1 MSAEARSEPSPS
13 GLSDQHQARQPSPEV
28 SFGLS
33 SDTDASLNMSAEP
46 SMSSP
51 MSAHPVLSST
61 PSSSDSSATVPSV
74 SVAASAKKSTLNPNA
89 KEFVLNPNA
98 KVFVPGAASGVGISP
113 GRPPISGTP
122 PQRPMTPATPNLQL
136 GYGASPMPPHL
147 LGPAGP
153 GPLQHPHHP
162 HYIHYVQS
170 PGPMFSPAGGP
181 QVSPYPGFQ
190 PNAMA
195 VSQAQMHPQQQQQ
208 LQQQQ
213 QQSMA
218 AQQRYRTTSTSN
230 SGPGGRQVN
239 PAEVQSPN
247 HILAA
252 TGQPILAQINAGSP
266 SQPPSYMQLPP
277 QAHPQFA
284 ASMAA
289 MMQANHAML
298 MRHQPGAMGPVMV
311 SQPPGGGPIPITSVS
326 GMMDPSGA
334 GGHPTMAGPWM
345 QQHGGQAPPAHMPGV
360 PPPNSL
366 AGPHLAQPPPQGIQG
381 GGGPQHNPAVA
392 NSAQVN

>member
-1 MSAEARSEPSPS
+1 
-13 GLSDQHQARQPSPEV
+13 
-28 SFGLS
+28 
-33 SDTDASLNMSAEP
+33 
-46 SMSSP
+46 
-51 MSAHPVLSST
+51 
-61 PSSSDSSATVPSV
+61 
-74 SVAASAKKSTLNPNA
+74 
-89 KEFVLNPNA
+89 
-98 KVFVPGAASGVGISP
+98 
-113 GRPPISGTP
+113 
-122 PQRPMTPATPNLQL
+122 
-136 GYGASPMPPHL
+136 MPPHL

-153 GPLQHPHHP
+153 GPLQHPHP

-170 PGPMFSPAGGP
+170 PAGPMFNHAAGP
-181 QVSPYPGFQ
+181 QVSPYPNFQ

-213 QQSMA
+213 QAMS
-218 AQQRYRTTSTSN
+218 QQRYRTTSTSN
-230 SGPGGRQVN
+230 SGPGPRQVN
-239 PAEVQSPN
+239 PGDVQSPN

-289 MMQANHAML
+289 MMQNPML
-298 MRHQPGAMGPVMV
+298 MRLQPGSMGPVMV
-311 SQPPGGGPIPITSVS
+311 TQPPGAGPIPITSVS

-334 GGHPTMAGPWM
+334 GGHPTMAGHWM
-345 QQHGGQAPPAHMPGV
+345 PQHGGQAPPGHMPGV

-392 NSAQVN
+392 NSAQVNWSTLDASFHFCCFLTKQSQSHSLKFSISFLAVLV